1 MLYSPEVHEPLTG
14 QEWDEGLARAAIARV
29 IEDAEQAFDAERL
42 WPMHPMDAESS
53 GDDPPEWFMTLYIG
67 ASGMLW
73 GLNELG
79 SERDHASVAADLDA
93 RFMALQFEGPP
104 PVGFW
109 SGRAGMLAVAER
121 LAPDAG
127 RRDLLHQVLAGN
139 SANPAIEVMWGA
151 PGSMLVAAAML
162 ERTGEQR
169 WAEVWLRLAES
180 VWGSWEHDEELGF
193 RIWTQLLYGSVA
205 KYISP
210 AHGFAGNVRALAGRP
225 ELLGN
230 ARMEELARDAVKT
243 ATATAIVE
251 DGLAN
256 WRPLANMP
264 LRPRPEQEIRTQWC
278 HGSPGVVATL
288 AGIAPDD
295 DDFTQLLIAG
305 GELTWTAGPLTK
317 GASLCHGTAGNGLAF
332 LALHERTGEEI
343 WLERAR
349 RFGMHAIEQIEA
361 ARSQYGRGRYTLWTG
376 DVGTALYLRTCIDP
390 AARLGIDIGAW

>member
-1 MLYSPEVHEPLTG
+1 
-14 QEWDEGLARAAIARV
+14 
-29 IEDAEQAFDAERL
+29 
-42 WPMHPMDAESS
+42 
-53 GDDPPEWFMTLYIG
+53 
-67 ASGMLW
+67 
-73 GLNELG
+73 
-79 SERDHASVAADLDA
+79 
-93 RFMALQFEGPP
+93 
-104 PVGFW
+104 
-109 SGRAGMLAVAER
+109 MLAVAER

-169 WAEVWLRLAES
+169 WAEVWLRLADRC
-180 VWGSWEHDEELGF
+180 GRSWEHDEELGF

-210 AHGFAGNVRALAGRP
+210 AHGFAGNVTRTRRPRP

-230 ARMEELARDAVKT
+230 ARMGGART
-243 ATATAIVE
+243 RRGE
-251 DGLAN
+251 DRHGN
-256 WRPLANMP
+256 GDRRG
-264 LRPRPEQEIRTQWC
+264 RPRQLAAAGQHASPAPPGTGDPHSGC

-376 DVGTALYLRTCIDP
+376 DVELPSTCARASTRP
-390 AARLGIDIGAW
+390 PGWASTSAAGSSAPPSW